1 MKTVFFLIFAF
12 LLFHGQF
19 SAQTTGKIKSENLIG
34 PVHSVRIV
42 NFDCSSRTNI
52 CQEKPYRTQV
62 VLYDRQ
68 KNEIERT
75 LYKADGSVEH
85 QVKKTYNSKGLQKAW
100 KEYYGKGV
108 ANAEGLNK
116 HAIFKYLSG
125 KLVEV
130 IVYREDSIAH
140 KSTYVYDGR
149 GNKIQEINS
158 GPDALYTHRDYKY
171 DLVGNLIEESSRGRS
186 HSTKEERTYDSFG
199 NVIKELWFDNDSFR
213 AVANSTYE
221 NGRLIKQIVLK
232 PDGSLLST
240 TRNVYNDG
248 GKLIETN
255 MIAETVTIKT
265 TIEYDETG
273 AMKTKEVNTVYK
285 DNRVFRSHDPVP
297 GRLVITYN
305 KKGLETEKRQYSESG
320 NLTYKQTF
328 SYDKAGKLIEYASY
342 KANGEV
348 EGRRIYEYDGY
359 GNRVK
364 TSSAVVSANGEVR
377 HLILEQRIINYWY
390 LKNDP
395 F

>member
-1 MKTVFFLIFAF
+1 MKTVFSLIFVF

-19 SAQTTGKIKSENLIG
+19 LAQTVGKSKSDDLIG
-34 PVHSVRIV
+34 PVRSIRIV
-42 NFDCSSRTNI
+42 NFDCSSSSGI
-52 CQEKPYRTQV
+52 CQDKPFRIQV

-68 KNEIERT
+68 RDELERT
-75 LYKADGSVEH
+75 LYKADGSIEH
-85 QVKKTYNSKGLQKAW
+85 QVKNTYDSKDLQKGW

-116 HAIFKYLSG
+116 HAIFTYRSG

-130 IVYREDSIAH
+130 IVYREDSVAH

-158 GPDALYTHRDYKY
+158 GPDAITTSRNYEY
-171 DLVGNLIEESSRGRS
+171 DLLGNLIEESSMGETY
-186 HSTKEERTYDSFG
+186 STKAQRVYDKLGNVVEERY
-199 NVIKELWFDNDSFR
+199 FDNGSLR
-213 AVANSTYE
+213 AVANRTYK

-232 PDGSLLST
+232 PNGSLLST
-240 TRNVYNDG
+240 TINVYNEG
-248 GKLIETN
+248 GKLTETN

-273 AMKTKEVNTVYK
+273 AMKTKEVNTIYK

-305 KKGLETEKRQYSESG
+305 KKGLETEKLQYSESG
-320 NLTYKQTF
+320 DLTYRQIF
-328 SYDKAGKLIEYASY
+328 SYDEAGKLIEFASY
-342 KANGEV
+342 KANGVV

-364 TSSAVVSANGEVR
+364 TSSAVVSPKGEIR
-377 HLILEQRIINYWY
+377 YLILEQRIINYW
-390 LKNDP
+390 
-395 F
+395 